1 MSRGLP
7 SKPSI
12 QDPVRRQAQF
22 NPVRYLHAH
31 ARAIEE
37 KGGRILNKTQA
48 DGFKDGAP
56 WTADV
61 NGVTSSF
68 YPFG

>member
-1 MSRGLP
+1 M
-7 SKPSI
+7 
-12 QDPVRRQAQF
+12 
-22 NPVRYLHAH
+22 HAL

-37 KGGRILNKTQA
+37 KGGRIFNKTQA